1 MQELKERVINEGY
14 NKKPMDQQFSK
25 VKTIDRNELKK
36 RKKHDKE
43 TRNKTPLELIYNL
56 FLSNISN
63 IVRKY
68 WDILGK
74 Y

>member
-36 RKKHDKE
+36 RKKHVIKKHE
-43 TRNKTPLELIYNL
+43 TKLR
-56 FLSNISN
+56 
-63 IVRKY
+63 
-68 WDILGK
+68 
-74 Y
+74 